1 MTRKSRL
8 LAGGGVVVVAA
19 LAVAFLLMWK
29 PAIAPVD
36 PPAPASFD
44 AQTRLAQ
51 LSIGGIDSVTTFY
64 RGGYLSETQRQELIA
79 LGTVGDV
86 LFHPFDIE
94 GRVVDHPLNN
104 VVMSVDVD
112 RLRKAPMRILTS
124 GGEEKTEA
132 LVGAMKLLTPTVLI
146 TDEESARRI
155 LELTDDPAAS

>member
-1 MTRKSRL
+1 MVDSIETK
-8 LAGGGVVVVAA
+8 VA
-19 LAVAFLLMWK
+19 LIERCGLRDIFRVTDNLDAVL
-29 PAIAPVD
+29 
-36 PPAPASFD
+36 
-44 AQTRLAQ
+44 

-94 GRVVDHPLNN
+94 GRIVDHPINN

-132 LVGAMKLLTPTVLI
+132 LVGAMKLLTPTVLS